1 MRTVT
6 RYYLFQIPGWVLAAV
21 LVTVL
26 HAWLGLPVWAALTV
40 LGVVVMKDV
49 ICYPFLRKA
58 YQLEASGA
66 AQLVGQRGVARDS
79 LDPTGYVYVHGE
91 LWRARTERDSLHS
104 AWVEEILY
112 GDGGGGIRRRQWPRC
127 RESAA

>member
-1 MRTVT
+1 MRTLT
-6 RYYLFQIPGWVLAAV
+6 RYYLFQIPGWMLAGA
-21 LVTVL
+21 LVAVL

-49 ICYPFLRKA
+49 VCYPFLRKA

-66 AQLVGQRGVARDS
+66 ARLVGLHGVARDS

-91 LWRARTERDSLHS
+91 LWRARTEPGAPAIPPGTDVKIVQGHRMTLTVTMD
-104 AWVEEILY
+104 
-112 GDGGGGIRRRQWPRC
+112 
-127 RESAA
+127 

>member
-26 HAWLGLPVWAALTV
+26 HAWLGLPVWVALTV

-91 LWRARTERDSLHS
+91 LWRARTEP
-104 AWVEEILY
+104 
-112 GDGGGGIRRRQWPRC
+112 G
-127 RESAA
+127 AAAIPAGAEVKVVQGHRMTLTVAEN

>member
-40 LGVVVMKDV
+40 LGVVMMKDV

-79 LDPTGYVYVHGE
+79 LDPAGYVYVHGE
-91 LWRARTERDSLHS
+91 LWRARIEAGADAIPAGADVRVVQGHRMTLTVAEN
-104 AWVEEILY
+104 
-112 GDGGGGIRRRQWPRC
+112 
-127 RESAA
+127 

>member
-6 RYYLFQIPGWVLAAV
+6 RYYLFQIPGWLLAGA
-21 LVTVL
+21 LVAVL

-49 ICYPFLRKA
+49 VCYPFLRKA

-66 AQLVGQRGVARDS
+66 AQLVGLRGVARDS

-91 LWRARTERDSLHS
+91 LWRAKTEPRAAPIPAGADVRIVQGQRMTLTVVRD
-104 AWVEEILY
+104 
-112 GDGGGGIRRRQWPRC
+112 
-127 RESAA
+127 

>member
-26 HAWLGLPVWAALTV
+26 HAWLGLPVWVALTV

-91 LWRARTERDSLHS
+91 LWRARTEP
-104 AWVEEILY
+104 
-112 GDGGGGIRRRQWPRC
+112 G
-127 RESAA
+127 AATIPAGADVRVVQGHRMTLTVAEN

>member
-26 HAWLGLPVWAALTV
+26 HAWLGLPVWVALTV

-91 LWRARTERDSLHS
+91 LWRARTERD
-104 AWVEEILY
+104 
-112 GDGGGGIRRRQWPRC
+112 
-127 RESAA
+127 AAAIPAGTDVRVVQGHRMTLTVVKV

>member
-6 RYYLFQIPGWVLAAV
+6 RYYLFQIPGWLLAGA
-21 LVTVL
+21 LVAVL

-49 ICYPFLRKA
+49 VCYPFLRKA

-66 AQLVGQRGVARDS
+66 AQLVGLRGVARDT
-79 LDPTGYVYVHGE
+79 LDPTGYIYVHGE
-91 LWRARTERDSLHS
+91 LWRARTE
-104 AWVEEILY
+104 AGTIPAGAEVKVI
-112 GDGGGGIRRRQWPRC
+112 GGQRMTLTVMKV
-127 RESAA
+127 